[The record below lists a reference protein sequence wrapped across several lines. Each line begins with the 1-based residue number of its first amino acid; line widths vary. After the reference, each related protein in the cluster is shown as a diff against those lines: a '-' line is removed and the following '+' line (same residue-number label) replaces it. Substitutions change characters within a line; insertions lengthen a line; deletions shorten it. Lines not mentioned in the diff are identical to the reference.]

1 MKAEGA
7 YMAGSSH
14 SQKTQNPNTNSA
26 VLLCV
31 PSPCGTQPT
40 SDKSR
45 TAFSSNIEEGRIHGI
60 SPKF

>member
-1 MKAEGA
+1 
-7 YMAGSSH
+7 MAGSSH

-40 SDKSR
+40 SDNSR